1 MPKYTFICPACGKSI
16 QKFASPNS
24 GINFNCGD
32 CATTMERQMP
42 KLAGI
47 KTTEVVDKY
56 TNKKHVADQKQV
68 LQERKLDYYWEK
80 LVPEMVNSGTYSLET
95 MLEKGWV
102 YYDEKKNLVTRTKP
116 PQKS

>member
-1 MPKYTFICPACGKSI
+1 MAKYTFTCPACNKVE
-16 QKFASPNS
+16 QKFANPSATVTCE
-24 GINFNCGD
+24 CGHE
-32 CATTMERQMP
+32 MSKQMP
-42 KLAGI
+42 KLAGL

-56 TNKKHVADQKQV
+56 TNQKHVADQKQV
-68 LQERKLDYYWEK
+68 LAERKLDYYWEK
-80 LVPEMVNSGTYSLET
+80 LVPEMVNSGTYSLDT

>member
-1 MPKYTFICPACGKSI
+1 MPKYTFSCKKCGSLKQQFANIDTDSI
-16 QKFASPNS
+16 PCTVCESRM
-24 GINFNCGD
+24 D
-32 CATTMERQMP
+32 REMP
-42 KLAGI
+42 KLAGL

-56 TNKKHVADQKQV
+56 TNKKHVADQKQ
-68 LQERKLDYYWEK
+68 LLTERKLDYYWEK
-80 LVPEMVNSGTYSLET
+80 LVPEMVNSGTYSIET

>member
-1 MPKYTFICPACGKSI
+1 MWIVDSAICPLRRMHSTLRMRGWRLWI
-16 QKFASPNS
+16 
-24 GINFNCGD
+24 
-32 CATTMERQMP
+32 RQMP

-80 LVPEMVNSGTYSLET
+80 LVPEMVNSGTYTLET

>member
-1 MPKYTFICPACGKSI
+1 MPKYTFTCPHCGLSQ
-16 QKFASPNS
+16 QKFANVNS
-24 GINFNCGD
+24 KTTLCECGKE
-32 CATTMERQMP
+32 ANREMP
-42 KLAGI
+42 KLSGL

-56 TNKKHVADQKQV
+56 TNKKHIADQKQV
-68 LQERKLDYYWEK
+68 LQERKLDFYWEK

-116 PQKS
+116 PQKT

>member
-1 MPKYTFICPACGKSI
+1 MPKYTFACKKCGSLQ
-16 QKFASPNS
+16 QKFANIDTEHIPCSVCDS
-24 GINFNCGD
+24 
-32 CATTMERQMP
+32 TMDREMP
-42 KLAGI
+42 KLAGL

-56 TNKKHVADQKQV
+56 TNKKHVADQKEI
-68 LQERKLDYYWEK
+68 LNERKLDYYWEK
-80 LVPEMVNSGTYSLET
+80 LVPEMVNSGTYSVET